1 LSGVLRLRS
10 PSPPEARTWSSSS
23 GPKHSCGTTSRVNAQ
38 TRSRAHQ
45 DPTGTTAPGGLAEVA
60 LVARRKQVVLRRG
73 AASNDRHDVVDV
85 QDDAGSVARATA
97 VAAAEAV
104 ALQDAEAH
112 LRGNGIAGSRDAVAC
127 RHARPVGRR
136 VGTRPVPSLTRHIRG
151 EGAAEGVLNDPR
163 ARRPTHPVQVR
174 FAGSASRLALASPG
188 CLRLTHLARAA
199 ETPARRLGRGSHGGT
214 PSNGCTDREEP
225 TPGEF

>member
-1 LSGVLRLRS
+1 MSGVLRLRS
-10 PSPPEARTWSSSS
+10 PKPARGAHVVELERTETLVRNPQPRECTDSVARAS
-23 GPKHSCGTTSRVNAQ
+23 GSGRHNC
-38 TRSRAHQ
+38 
-45 DPTGTTAPGGLAEVA
+45 PGGLAEIA
-60 LVARRKQVVLRRG
+60 LVARREQVVLRRG
-73 AASNDRHDVVDV
+73 AASSDRHDVVDV

-104 ALQDAEAH
+104 PLQDPEAQ
-112 LRGNGIAGSRDAVAC
+112 LRGQGIAGSPDAVAC
-127 RHARPVGRR
+127 RRARPVGRR

-163 ARRPTHPVQVR
+163 ARRPTHPVQVP
-174 FAGSASRLALASPG
+174 FAGSAWRLGLASPG

>member
-1 LSGVLRLRS
+1 MVELERTETLVRNPQPRECTDSVARASG
-10 PSPPEARTWSSSS
+10 S
-23 GPKHSCGTTSRVNAQ
+23 GRHNC
-38 TRSRAHQ
+38 
-45 DPTGTTAPGGLAEVA
+45 PGGLAEIA
-60 LVARRKQVVLRRG
+60 LITRREQVVLRRG
-73 AASNDRHDVVDV
+73 AASSDRHDVVDV

-104 ALQDAEAH
+104 PLQDPEAQ
-112 LRGNGIAGSRDAVAC
+112 LRGQGIAGSPDAVAC
-127 RHARPVGRR
+127 RRARPVGRR

-163 ARRPTHPVQVR
+163 ARRPTHPVQVP
-174 FAGSASRLALASPG
+174 FAGSVWRLDLASPA